1 MILASQFRLFQIFHL
16 IELQKQVVIVLSNI
30 QTTFVYTWS
39 YKDQNI
45 EEYVEIMNLMNVE
58 ILNNFEIFIVIA
70 YFTNMAVDPTL
81 VRYMSYVALT
91 RLKQLSLYK

>member
-1 MILASQFRLFQIFHL
+1 
-16 IELQKQVVIVLSNI
+16 
-30 QTTFVYTWS
+30 
-39 YKDQNI
+39 
-45 EEYVEIMNLMNVE
+45 MNLMNVE